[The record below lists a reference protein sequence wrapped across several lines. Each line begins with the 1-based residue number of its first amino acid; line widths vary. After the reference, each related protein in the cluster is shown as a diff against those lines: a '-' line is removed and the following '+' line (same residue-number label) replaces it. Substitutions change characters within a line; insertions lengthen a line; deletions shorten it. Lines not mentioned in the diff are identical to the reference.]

1 MSARTFRSELL
12 KARTFR
18 KLGDRPEYW
27 IGYERGLR
35 RAAFGDRFGTE
46 QEHELWLTFAA
57 DGVDRV
63 RRERGQGY
71 RDGLLVLTPETT
83 A

>member
-1 MSARTFRSELL
+1 MSARTYRIELL
-12 KARTFR
+12 KARTLR
-18 KLGDRPEYW
+18 KRGDRPEYW
-27 IGYERGLR
+27 TGYERGLR
-35 RAAFGDRFGTE
+35 RAFLGDQFGTE

-57 DGVDRV
+57 DGVDPM